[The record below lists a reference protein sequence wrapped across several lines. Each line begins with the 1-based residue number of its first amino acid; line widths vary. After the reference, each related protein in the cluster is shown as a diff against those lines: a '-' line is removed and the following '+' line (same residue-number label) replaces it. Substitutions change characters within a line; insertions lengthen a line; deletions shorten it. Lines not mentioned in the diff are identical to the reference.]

1 MHCRTWTL
9 VTAAAGFSVRSFFSL
24 DTIQSGLIAFGGYA
38 GAGSFYNDLWLSEDS
53 GITWREITSS
63 NMTPAKRAAGRLIP
77 LNSADSC
84 LLIGGWQRGP
94 LPQKG
99 GPPRYGPQP
108 SDAAVAPVY
117 LGEVYAVPE
126 E

>member
-1 MHCRTWTL
+1 MHCRTCTL
-9 VTAAAGFSVRSFFSL
+9 VTTAAGFSVRSFFSL
-24 DTIQSGLIAFGGYA
+24 GTIQSGLIAFGGYA

-53 GITWREITSS
+53 GQTWREITSS

-94 LPQKG
+94 LLQKG

-108 SDAAVAPVY
+108 SDAAVAPAY
-117 LGEVYAVPE
+117 LGEVYVVPE